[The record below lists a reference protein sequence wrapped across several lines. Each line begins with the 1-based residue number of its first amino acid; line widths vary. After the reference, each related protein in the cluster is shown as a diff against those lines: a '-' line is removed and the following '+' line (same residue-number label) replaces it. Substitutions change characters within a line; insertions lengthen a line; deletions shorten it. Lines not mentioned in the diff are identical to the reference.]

1 MPAIQTR
8 PIAND
13 RDFLAL
19 RDAINP
25 LMARYGF
32 PLVPYKGS
40 ASWLAGAADP
50 ARSTETFFKLLYR
63 GRGKPYVFGIRADY
77 ASGFEKLKAL
87 QWPIEFSVMP
97 TTSVIFRGFE
107 THPGETDRAARRVE
121 KILKALPK
129 PDPSRAIPLNG
140 ASHDDFDEQL
150 DAL

>member
-13 RDFLAL
+13 SDFFAT

-50 ARSTETFFKLLYR
+50 TRSTETFFKLLYR
-63 GRGKPYVFGIRADY
+63 GRGKPYLFGIRRDY
-77 ASGFEKLKAL
+77 ASGFKLKSL
-87 QWPIEFSVMP
+87 RWPSEFSVMP
-97 TTSVIFRGFE
+97 STGVIFWGSDV
-107 THPGETDRAARRVE
+107 HPGDTDRVVQRVE
-121 KILKALPK
+121 KLLKALPE
-129 PDPSRAIPLNG
+129 PDPSHAIAAEWLL
-140 ASHDDFDEQL
+140 AR
-150 DAL
+150 